1 MNAEKLTQKSIETI
15 NRAQQIACEK
25 RHSMV
30 TQLHL
35 AYALLDEAND
45 LNRQLFTAIGV
56 DAAAMLKDID
66 SELNKQAVLG
76 SGEAG
81 KYMTSELQAALDQAE
96 SESKR
101 MGDSYVSE
109 AARRDVG
116 IDQWADA
123 CAENESG
130 KEATK

>member
-45 LNRQLFTAIGV
+45 LNRQLFTAMGV

-66 SELNKQAVLG
+66 SGLIDCVIVKDLSRFGRERIETGMYILK
-76 SGEAG
+76 EF
-81 KYMTSELQAALDQAE
+81 
-96 SESKR
+96 ESKGVR
-101 MGDSYVSE
+101 FIAIND
-109 AARRDVG
+109 
-116 IDQWADA
+116 
-123 CAENESG
+123 N
-130 KEATK
+130 EATGPLSM

>member
-15 NRAQQIACEK
+15 NRAQQIAREK

-96 SESKR
+96 SE
-101 MGDSYVSE
+101 
-109 AARRDVG
+109 
-116 IDQWADA
+116 
-123 CAENESG
+123 
-130 KEATK
+130 